1 MTPLVEGQWSICCV
15 CAQSGQQLSIS
26 FVVVGNVSVMGGSH
40 HAALTTNV
48 ISGNTV
54 CKPFCVRV
62 HVSPLQ

>member
-1 MTPLVEGQWSICCV
+1 MTPLVLGQWSICSV
-15 CAQSGQQLSIS
+15 CTQSGQQLNIW
-26 FVVVGNVSVMGGSH
+26 FVVVGNVSVKGASH
-40 HAALTTNV
+40 RAAMATNV